1 MLKKNTG
8 KSVNMITILSGG
20 TGTPKLI
27 QGIKEIYPEE
37 EINVI
42 VNTVENL
49 YMSGGYIAAD
59 IDTVM
64 YTFADIIDDE
74 YWYGIK
80 GDTFIVR
87 ERLIEMGT
95 TELLKLGDKDR
106 ATKLQKAILLDEGW
120 TLSEIVELQK
130 DKLGVKATIIPMSDE
145 ESEITIV
152 TKEYGEIEFHDFLIK
167 YQCNCEVLEVKYGNV
182 NPSPRL
188 IETINSSDKI
198 IIGPS
203 NPITSIRPI
212 ISIDGVEEALNGK
225 EVIAVSPFV
234 GKSAFSGPAGQ
245 FMNAFGYESSS
256 IGVAEIY
263 KPFLTK
269 LVIDNQDEEFR
280 EEIEQIIPNVI
291 VTNTFMKTIE
301 DKIKLAKIVLE

>member
-1 MLKKNTG
+1 
-8 KSVNMITILSGG
+8 MITIFSGG

-27 QGIKEIYPEE
+27 QGIKEIYPED

-74 YWYGIK
+74 FWYGIK
-80 GDTFIVR
+80 GDTFVVR
-87 ERLIEMGT
+87 DRLMELGT
-95 TELLKLGDKDR
+95 DELLKLGDKDR
-106 ATKLQKAILLDEGW
+106 ATKLQKAILLEEGW
-120 TLSEIVELQK
+120 TLTDIVELQK

-145 ESEITIV
+145 ESEISIV
-152 TKEYGEIEFHDFLIK
+152 TKEHGEIEFHDFLIK

-182 NPSPRL
+182 SPSPKL
-188 IETINSSDKI
+188 IEAIEKSDKVI
-198 IIGPS
+198 FGPS

-212 ISIDGVEEALNGK
+212 ISIDGVEEALKEK

-234 GKSAFSGPAGQ
+234 GTSAFSGPAGQ
-245 FMNAFGYESSS
+245 FMNAFGLETSSK
-256 IGVAEIY
+256 GVAELY
-263 KPFLTK
+263 KSSLNT
-269 LVIDNQDEEFR
+269 LVIDNQDEEFK
-280 EEIEQIIPNVI
+280 EDIEKIVPNVI

-301 DKIKLAKIVLE
+301 DKINLAKVVLK

>member
-1 MLKKNTG
+1 
-8 KSVNMITILSGG
+8 MITILSGG

-37 EINVI
+37 EISVI

-49 YMSGGYIAAD
+49 YMSRGYIAAD
-59 IDTVM
+59 TDTVM
-64 YTFADIIDDE
+64 YTFAEIIDDE
-74 YWYGIK
+74 FWYGIK

-87 ERLIEMGT
+87 EQLIEMGT
-95 TELLKLGDKDR
+95 TEWLKLGDKDR
-106 ATKLQKAILLDEGW
+106 ATKLQKAILLEEGY

-130 DKLGVKATIIPMSDE
+130 NKLGVKATILPMSDE

-152 TKEYGEIEFHDFLIK
+152 TKEYGEIDFHEFLIK
-167 YQCNCEVLEVKYGNV
+167 YHCDCEVLEVKYSNV
-182 NPSPRL
+182 SPSPKL
-188 IETINSSDKI
+188 IETINQSDKI

-212 ISIDGVEEALNGK
+212 ISIEGVAEALKGK

-256 IGVAEIY
+256 IGVAEVY

-269 LVIDNQDEEFR
+269 LVIDNQDEEFK
-280 EEIEQIIPNVI
+280 EEIEKIIPDVI

-301 DKIKLAKIVLE
+301 DKINLAKIVLE

>member
-1 MLKKNTG
+1 
-8 KSVNMITILSGG
+8 MITILSGG

-37 EINVI
+37 EISVI

-49 YMSGGYIAAD
+49 YMSRGYIAAD
-59 IDTVM
+59 FDTVM
-64 YTFADIIDDE
+64 YTFAEIIDDE
-74 YWYGIK
+74 FWYGIK

-87 ERLIEMGT
+87 EQLIEMGT

-106 ATKLQKAILLDEGW
+106 ATKLQKAILLEEGY

-130 DKLGVKATIIPMSDE
+130 NKLGVKATILPMSDE

-152 TKEYGEIEFHDFLIK
+152 TKEYGEIDFHEFLIK
-167 YQCNCEVLEVKYGNV
+167 YHCDCEVLEVKYSNV
-182 NPSPRL
+182 SPSPKL
-188 IETINSSDKI
+188 IETINQSDKI

-212 ISIDGVEEALNGK
+212 ISIEGVAEALKGK

-256 IGVAEIY
+256 IGVAEVY

-269 LVIDNQDEEFR
+269 LVIDNQDEEFK
-280 EEIEQIIPNVI
+280 EEIEKIIPDVI

-301 DKIKLAKIVLE
+301 DKINLAKIVLE

>member
-1 MLKKNTG
+1 
-8 KSVNMITILSGG
+8 MITILSGG

-37 EINVI
+37 EITVI

-49 YMSGGYIAAD
+49 YLSRGYIAAD

-64 YTFADIIDDE
+64 YTFADMIDE
-74 YWYGIK
+74 EFWYGIK
-80 GDTFIVR
+80 GDTFTVR
-87 ERLIEMGT
+87 EQLIEMGT

-106 ATKLQKAILLDEGW
+106 ATKLQKAILLEEGW

-130 DKLGVKATIIPMSDE
+130 SKLGIKAAIIPMSDE

-182 NPSPRL
+182 PPSPKL
-188 IETINSSDKI
+188 IEAIEKSDKV

-212 ISIDGVEEALNGK
+212 ISIEGVEEALKGK
-225 EVIAVSPFV
+225 DVIAVSPFI

-263 KPFLTK
+263 KPFLSK
-269 LVIDNQDEEFR
+269 LVIDNQDAEYES
-280 EEIEQIIPNVI
+280 EIEEIIPNVI
-291 VTNTFMKTIE
+291 VANTFMKTIE
-301 DKIKLAKIVLE
+301 DKINLAKIVLE

>member
-1 MLKKNTG
+1 
-8 KSVNMITILSGG
+8 MITILSGG

-37 EINVI
+37 EISVI

-49 YMSGGYIAAD
+49 YMSRGYIAAD

-64 YTFADIIDDE
+64 YTFAEIIDDE
-74 YWYGIK
+74 FWYGIK

-87 ERLIEMGT
+87 EQLIEMGT
-95 TELLKLGDKDR
+95 TELLKLGDRDR
-106 ATKLQKAILLDEGW
+106 ATKLQKAILLEEGY
-120 TLSEIVELQK
+120 TLSEIVEMQK
-130 DKLGVKATIIPMSDE
+130 NKLGVKATILPMSDE

-152 TKEYGEIEFHDFLIK
+152 TKEYGEIDFHEFLIK
-167 YQCNCEVLEVKYGNV
+167 YHCDCEVLEVKYSNV
-182 NPSPRL
+182 RPSSKL
-188 IETINSSDKI
+188 IETINKSDKV

-212 ISIDGVEEALNGK
+212 ISIEGVEEALKDK

-245 FMNAFGYESSS
+245 FMKAFGYESSS
-256 IGVAEIY
+256 MGVAEVY

-269 LVIDNQDEEFR
+269 LVIDNKDAEFKEEL
-280 EEIEQIIPNVI
+280 EELIPNVI
-291 VTNTFMKTIE
+291 VTNTFMKTIG
-301 DKIKLAKIVLE
+301 DKINLAKIVLE

>member
-1 MLKKNTG
+1 
-8 KSVNMITILSGG
+8 MITIFSGG

-27 QGIKEIYPEE
+27 QGIKEIYPED

-74 YWYGIK
+74 FWYGIK
-80 GDTFIVR
+80 GDTFVVR
-87 ERLIEMGT
+87 DRLMELGT
-95 TELLKLGDKDR
+95 DELLKLGDKDR
-106 ATKLQKAILLDEGW
+106 ATKLQKAILLEEGW
-120 TLSEIVELQK
+120 TLTDIVELQK

-145 ESEITIV
+145 ESEISIV
-152 TKEYGEIEFHDFLIK
+152 TKEHGEIEFHDFLIK

-182 NPSPRL
+182 SPSPKL
-188 IETINSSDKI
+188 IEAIEKSDKVI
-198 IIGPS
+198 FGPS

-212 ISIDGVEEALNGK
+212 ISIDGVEEALKEK

-234 GKSAFSGPAGQ
+234 GTSAFSGPAGQ
-245 FMNAFGYESSS
+245 FMNAFGLETSSK
-256 IGVAEIY
+256 GVAELY
-263 KPFLTK
+263 KSFLNT
-269 LVIDNQDEEFR
+269 LVIDNQDEELK
-280 EEIEQIIPNVI
+280 EDIEKIVPNVI

-301 DKIKLAKIVLE
+301 DKINLAKVVLK

>member
-1 MLKKNTG
+1 
-8 KSVNMITILSGG
+8 MITIFSGG

-37 EINVI
+37 DITVI

-49 YMSGGYIAAD
+49 YMSRGYIAAD

-74 YWYGIK
+74 FWYGIK

-87 ERLIEMGT
+87 DRLIELGT
-95 TELLKLGDKDR
+95 EELLKLGDRDR
-106 ATKLQKAILLDEGW
+106 ATKLQKAILREEGW
-120 TLSEIVELQK
+120 TLTDIVELQK
-130 DKLGVKATIIPMSDE
+130 TKLGVKARILPMSDE
-145 ESEITIV
+145 DSEISIV
-152 TKEYGEIEFHDFLIK
+152 TKEHGEIEFHEFLIK
-167 YQCNCEVLEVKYGNV
+167 YQCNCDVVEVKYGDV
-182 NPSPRL
+182 SPSPKL
-188 IETINSSDKI
+188 IDAIEKSDKVI
-198 IIGPS
+198 FGPS

-212 ISIDGVEEALNGK
+212 LSLEGVEDALKEK

-245 FMNAFGYESSS
+245 FMNAFGYETSSK
-256 IGVAEIY
+256 GVAELY
-263 KPFLTK
+263 KPFLNT
-269 LVIDNQDEEFR
+269 LVIDNQDEEFK
-280 EEIEQIIPNVI
+280 EEIEEIIPNVI

-301 DKIKLAKIVLE
+301 DKINLAKVVLE

>member
-1 MLKKNTG
+1 
-8 KSVNMITILSGG
+8 MITILSGG

-37 EINVI
+37 EISVI

-49 YMSGGYIAAD
+49 YMSRGYIAAD

-64 YTFADIIDDE
+64 YTFAEIIDDE
-74 YWYGIK
+74 FWYGIK

-87 ERLIEMGT
+87 EQLIEMGT

-106 ATKLQKAILLDEGW
+106 ATKLQKAILLEEGY

-130 DKLGVKATIIPMSDE
+130 NKLGVKATILPMSDE

-152 TKEYGEIEFHDFLIK
+152 TKEYGEIDFHEFLIK
-167 YQCNCEVLEVKYGNV
+167 YHCDCEVLEVKYSNV
-182 NPSPRL
+182 SPSPKL
-188 IETINSSDKI
+188 IETINQSDKI

-212 ISIDGVEEALNGK
+212 ISIEGVAEALKGK

-256 IGVAEIY
+256 IGVAEVY

-269 LVIDNQDEEFR
+269 LVIDNQDEEFK
-280 EEIEQIIPNVI
+280 EEIEKIIPDVI

-301 DKIKLAKIVLE
+301 DKINLAKTVLE

>member
-1 MLKKNTG
+1 
-8 KSVNMITILSGG
+8 MITILSGG

-37 EINVI
+37 EISVI

-49 YMSGGYIAAD
+49 YMSRGYIAAD

-64 YTFADIIDDE
+64 YTFAEIIDDE
-74 YWYGIK
+74 FWYGIK

-87 ERLIEMGT
+87 EQLIEMGT
-95 TELLKLGDKDR
+95 TELLKLGDRDR
-106 ATKLQKAILLDEGW
+106 ATKLQKAILLEEGY

-130 DKLGVKATIIPMSDE
+130 NKLGVKATILPMSDE

-152 TKEYGEIEFHDFLIK
+152 TKEYGEIDFHEFLIK
-167 YQCNCEVLEVKYGNV
+167 YHCNCEVLEVKYSNV
-182 NPSPRL
+182 SPSPRL
-188 IETINSSDKI
+188 IETINKSDKVI
-198 IIGPS
+198 LGPS
-203 NPITSIRPI
+203 NPITSIGPI
-212 ISIDGVEEALNGK
+212 ISIEGVIEALKDK

-256 IGVAEIY
+256 IGVAEFY

-269 LVIDNQDEEFR
+269 LVIDNQDEEFKD
-280 EEIEQIIPNVI
+280 EIEEVIGKVI

-301 DKIKLAKIVLE
+301 DKINLAKIVLE

>member
-1 MLKKNTG
+1 
-8 KSVNMITILSGG
+8 MITILSGG

-37 EINVI
+37 EITVI

-49 YMSGGYIAAD
+49 YMSRGYIAAD

-64 YTFADIIDDE
+64 YTFADMIDE
-74 YWYGIK
+74 EFWYGIK
-80 GDTFIVR
+80 GDTFTVR
-87 ERLIEMGT
+87 EQLIEMGT

-106 ATKLQKAILLDEGW
+106 ATKLQK
-120 TLSEIVELQK
+120 S
-130 DKLGVKATIIPMSDE
+130 KLGIKAAIIPMSDE

-182 NPSPRL
+182 PPSPKL
-188 IETINSSDKI
+188 IEAIEKSDKV

-212 ISIDGVEEALNGK
+212 ISIEGVEEALKGK
-225 EVIAVSPFV
+225 DVIAVSPFI

-263 KPFLTK
+263 KPFLSK
-269 LVIDNQDEEFR
+269 LVIDNQDAEYES
-280 EEIEQIIPNVI
+280 EIEEIIPNVI
-291 VTNTFMKTIE
+291 VANTFMKTIE
-301 DKIKLAKIVLE
+301 DKINLAKIVLE

>member
-1 MLKKNTG
+1 
-8 KSVNMITILSGG
+8 MITILSGG

-37 EINVI
+37 EISVI

-49 YMSGGYIAAD
+49 YMSRGYIAAD

-64 YTFADIIDDE
+64 YTFAEIIDDE
-74 YWYGIK
+74 FWYGIK

-87 ERLIEMGT
+87 EQLIEMGT

-106 ATKLQKAILLDEGW
+106 ATKLQKAILLEEGY

-130 DKLGVKATIIPMSDE
+130 NKLGVKATILPMSDE

-152 TKEYGEIEFHDFLIK
+152 TKEYGEIDFHEFLIK
-167 YQCNCEVLEVKYGNV
+167 YHCDCEVLEVKYSNV
-182 NPSPRL
+182 SPSPKL
-188 IETINSSDKI
+188 IETINQSDKI

-212 ISIDGVEEALNGK
+212 ISIEGVAEALKGK

-256 IGVAEIY
+256 IGVAEVY

-269 LVIDNQDEEFR
+269 LVIDNQDEEFK
-280 EEIEQIIPNVI
+280 EEIEKIIPDVI
-291 VTNTFMKTIE
+291 VTNTFMKKIE
-301 DKIKLAKIVLE
+301 DKINLAKIVLE

>member
-1 MLKKNTG
+1 
-8 KSVNMITILSGG
+8 MITILSGG

-49 YMSGGYIAAD
+49 YMSRGYIAAD

-74 YWYGIK
+74 FWYGIK

-87 ERLIEMGT
+87 EQLIEMGT
-95 TELLKLGDKDR
+95 EELLKLGDKDR
-106 ATKLQKAILLDEGW
+106 ATKLQKAILLEEGW

-152 TKEYGEIEFHDFLIK
+152 TKEYGEIEFHEFLIK
-167 YQCNCEVLEVKYGNV
+167 YQCNCEVLEVKYGDV
-182 NPSPRL
+182 SSSPKL
-188 IETINSSDKI
+188 IESIEKSDKVI
-198 IIGPS
+198 FGPS

-212 ISIDGVEEALNGK
+212 ISLEGVEEALKEK

-234 GKSAFSGPAGQ
+234 GDSAFSGPAGQ
-245 FMNAFGYESSS
+245 FMNAFGYETSSK
-256 IGVAEIY
+256 GVAELY
-263 KPFLTK
+263 KSFLNT
-269 LVIDNQDEEFR
+269 LVIDNQDESFK
-280 EEIEQIIPNVI
+280 EEIEKIIPNVI

-301 DKIKLAKIVLE
+301 DKINLAKVVLE

>member
-1 MLKKNTG
+1 
-8 KSVNMITILSGG
+8 MITILSGG

-37 EINVI
+37 EITVI

-49 YMSGGYIAAD
+49 YMSRGYIAAD

-64 YTFADIIDDE
+64 YTFADLIDE
-74 YWYGIK
+74 EFWYGIK

-87 ERLIEMGT
+87 EQLIEMGT
-95 TELLKLGDKDR
+95 TELLRLGDKDR
-106 ATKLQKAILLDEGW
+106 ATKLQKAILLEEGW
-120 TLSEIVELQK
+120 TLSEIVEMQK
-130 DKLGVKATIIPMSDE
+130 NKLGVKASIIPMSDE

-152 TKEYGEIEFHDFLIK
+152 TKEYGEIDFHEFLIK
-167 YQCNCEVLEVKYGNV
+167 YHCECEVLEVKYSNV
-182 NPSPRL
+182 NPSPKL
-188 IETINSSDKI
+188 IEAIEKSDKVI
-198 IIGPS
+198 FGPS

-212 ISIDGVEEALNGK
+212 ISLEGVEDALKEK

-245 FMNAFGYESSS
+245 FMNAFGYETSSK
-256 IGVAEIY
+256 GVAELY
-263 KPFLTK
+263 RPFLNT
-269 LVIDNQDEEFR
+269 LVIDNQDAEYK
-280 EEIEQIIPNVI
+280 EEIEEITQKVI

-301 DKIKLAKIVLE
+301 DKINLAKVVLK

>member
-1 MLKKNTG
+1 
-8 KSVNMITILSGG
+8 MITIFSGG

-37 EINVI
+37 DITVI

-49 YMSGGYIAAD
+49 YMSRGYIAAD

-74 YWYGIK
+74 FWYGIK

-87 ERLIEMGT
+87 DRLIELGT
-95 TELLKLGDKDR
+95 EELLKLGDRDR
-106 ATKLQKAILLDEGW
+106 ATKLQKAILRDEGW
-120 TLSEIVELQK
+120 TLTDIVELQK
-130 DKLGVKATIIPMSDE
+130 NKLGVKATIIPMSDE
-145 ESEITIV
+145 DSEITIL
-152 TKEYGEIEFHDFLIK
+152 TKEHGEIEFHEFLIK
-167 YQCNCEVLEVKYGNV
+167 YQCNCDVVEVKYGDV
-182 NPSPRL
+182 NPSPKL
-188 IETINSSDKI
+188 IDAIEKSDKVI
-198 IIGPS
+198 FGPS

-212 ISIDGVEEALNGK
+212 LSLEGVEDALKEK

-245 FMNAFGYESSS
+245 FMNAFGYETSSK
-256 IGVAEIY
+256 GVAELY
-263 KPFLTK
+263 KPFLNT
-269 LVIDNQDEEFR
+269 LVIDNQDEEFK
-280 EEIEQIIPNVI
+280 EEIEEIIPNVI

-301 DKIKLAKIVLE
+301 DKINLAKVVLE

>member
-1 MLKKNTG
+1 
-8 KSVNMITILSGG
+8 MITILSGG

-37 EINVI
+37 EISVI

-49 YMSGGYIAAD
+49 YMSRGYIAAD

-64 YTFADIIDDE
+64 YTFAEIIDDE
-74 YWYGIK
+74 FWYGIK

-87 ERLIEMGT
+87 EQLIEMGT

-106 ATKLQKAILLDEGW
+106 ATKLQKAILLEEGY

-130 DKLGVKATIIPMSDE
+130 NKLGVKATILPMSDE

-152 TKEYGEIEFHDFLIK
+152 TKEYGEIDFHEFLIK
-167 YQCNCEVLEVKYGNV
+167 YHCDCEVLEVKYSNV
-182 NPSPRL
+182 SPSPKL
-188 IETINSSDKI
+188 IETINQSDKI
-198 IIGPS
+198 IAGPS

-212 ISIDGVEEALNGK
+212 ISIEGVAEALKGK

-256 IGVAEIY
+256 IGVAEVY

-269 LVIDNQDEEFR
+269 LVIDNQDEEFK
-280 EEIEQIIPNVI
+280 EEIEKIIPDVI
-291 VTNTFMKTIE
+291 VTNTFMKKIE
-301 DKIKLAKIVLE
+301 DKINLAKIVLE

>member
-1 MLKKNTG
+1 
-8 KSVNMITILSGG
+8 MITILSGG

-37 EINVI
+37 EISVI

-49 YMSGGYIAAD
+49 YMSRGYIAAD

-64 YTFADIIDDE
+64 YTFAEIIDDE
-74 YWYGIK
+74 FWYGIK

-87 ERLIEMGT
+87 EQLIEMGT

-106 ATKLQKAILLDEGW
+106 ATKLQKAILLEEGY

-130 DKLGVKATIIPMSDE
+130 NKLGVKATILPMSDE

-152 TKEYGEIEFHDFLIK
+152 TKEYGEIDFHEFLIK
-167 YQCNCEVLEVKYGNV
+167 YHCDCEVLEVKYSNV
-182 NPSPRL
+182 SPSPKL
-188 IETINSSDKI
+188 IETINQSDKI

-212 ISIDGVEEALNGK
+212 ISIEGVAEALKGK

-256 IGVAEIY
+256 IGVAEVY

-269 LVIDNQDEEFR
+269 LVIDNQDEEFK
-280 EEIEQIIPNVI
+280 EEIEKIIPDVI

-301 DKIKLAKIVLE
+301 DKINLAKIVLE

>member
-1 MLKKNTG
+1 
-8 KSVNMITILSGG
+8 MITILSGG

-37 EINVI
+37 EISVI

-49 YMSGGYIAAD
+49 YMSRGYIAAD

-64 YTFADIIDDE
+64 YTFAEIIDDE
-74 YWYGIK
+74 FWYGIK

-87 ERLIEMGT
+87 EQLIEMGT

-106 ATKLQKAILLDEGW
+106 ATKLQKAILLEEGY

-130 DKLGVKATIIPMSDE
+130 NKLGVKATILPMSDE

-152 TKEYGEIEFHDFLIK
+152 TKEYGEIDFHEFLIK
-167 YQCNCEVLEVKYGNV
+167 YHCDCEVLEVKYSNV
-182 NPSPRL
+182 SPSPKL
-188 IETINSSDKI
+188 IETINQSDKI

-212 ISIDGVEEALNGK
+212 ISIEGVAEALKGK

-256 IGVAEIY
+256 IGVAEVY

-269 LVIDNQDEEFR
+269 LVIDNQDEEFK
-280 EEIEQIIPNVI
+280 EEIEKIIPDVI
-291 VTNTFMKTIE
+291 VTNTFMKKIE
-301 DKIKLAKIVLE
+301 DKINLAKIVLK

>member
-1 MLKKNTG
+1 
-8 KSVNMITILSGG
+8 MITILSGG

-37 EINVI
+37 EISVI

-49 YMSGGYIAAD
+49 YMSRGYIAAD

-64 YTFADIIDDE
+64 YTFAEIIDDE
-74 YWYGIK
+74 FWYGIK

-87 ERLIEMGT
+87 EQLIEMGT

-106 ATKLQKAILLDEGW
+106 ATKLQKAILLEEGY

-130 DKLGVKATIIPMSDE
+130 NKLGVKATILPMSDE

-152 TKEYGEIEFHDFLIK
+152 TKEYGEIDFHEFLIK
-167 YQCNCEVLEVKYGNV
+167 YHCDFEVLEVKYSNV
-182 NPSPRL
+182 SPSPKL
-188 IETINSSDKI
+188 IETINQSDKI

-212 ISIDGVEEALNGK
+212 ISIEGVAEALKGK

-256 IGVAEIY
+256 IGVAEVY

-269 LVIDNQDEEFR
+269 LVIDNQDEEFK
-280 EEIEQIIPNVI
+280 EEIEKIIPDVI

-301 DKIKLAKIVLE
+301 DKINLAKIVLE

>member
-1 MLKKNTG
+1 
-8 KSVNMITILSGG
+8 MITIFSGG

-27 QGIKEIYPEE
+27 QGIKEIYPED

-74 YWYGIK
+74 FWYGIK
-80 GDTFIVR
+80 GDTFVVR
-87 ERLIEMGT
+87 DRLMELGT
-95 TELLKLGDKDR
+95 DELLKLGDKDR
-106 ATKLQKAILLDEGW
+106 ATKLQKAILLEEGW
-120 TLSEIVELQK
+120 TLTDIAELQK

-145 ESEITIV
+145 ESEISIV
-152 TKEYGEIEFHDFLIK
+152 TKEHGEIEFHDFLIK

-182 NPSPRL
+182 SPSPKL
-188 IETINSSDKI
+188 IEAIEKSDKVI
-198 IIGPS
+198 FGPS

-212 ISIDGVEEALNGK
+212 ISIDGVEEALKEK

-234 GKSAFSGPAGQ
+234 GTSAFSGPAGQ
-245 FMNAFGYESSS
+245 FMNAFGLETSSK
-256 IGVAEIY
+256 GVAELY
-263 KPFLTK
+263 KSFLNT
-269 LVIDNQDEEFR
+269 LVIDNQDEEFK
-280 EEIEQIIPNVI
+280 EDIEKIVPNVI

-301 DKIKLAKIVLE
+301 DKINLAKVVLK